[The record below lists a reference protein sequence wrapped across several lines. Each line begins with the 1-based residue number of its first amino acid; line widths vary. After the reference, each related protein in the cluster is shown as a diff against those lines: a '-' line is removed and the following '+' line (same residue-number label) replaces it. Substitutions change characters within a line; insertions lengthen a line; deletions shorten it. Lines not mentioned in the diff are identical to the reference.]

1 MNEDKVNPSLQHIYE
16 KHKHHVEMP
25 ELFGLHK
32 LKTRIERDKQNVT
45 KKLFS
50 KPTRI
55 VIILLV
61 FVVFVLLVSKFINLI
76 YYLLR
81 L

>member
-1 MNEDKVNPSLQHIYE
+1 MA
-16 KHKHHVEMP
+16 
-25 ELFGLHK
+25 ELFDLQ
-32 LKTRIERDKQNVT
+32 TRIERDNKLKQNVT